1 MNLND
6 LKTPFDPSEI
16 EFRAGA
22 TNQDKTKALALAFI
36 TSRAVMDRLDEVC
49 GPENWQDVYMAGPD
63 GGVLC
68 GISVKVGDVWITKFD
83 GADNS
88 DVEAVKGG
96 LSDAFKRAGVKWG
109 IGRYLYNL
117 PDVWVTA
124 TQRGKSVVI
133 NEEEARQKVF
143 GKQPAQATKA
153 PTAAS
158 LLRGETQAKKPT
170 PGEAPGFTD
179 LTSMLYQFS
188 KDFGLT
194 ESESRNLLKKL
205 GFSGFP
211 ANGEAA
217 EKSKQM
223 YRAVKAHVE
232 AKK

>member
-1 MNLND
+1 MKLND
-6 LKTPFDPSEI
+6 LKTPFDPGEV

-117 PDVWVTA
+117 PAVWVTA
-124 TQRGKSVVI
+124 KERGRSVVI
-133 NEEEARQKVF
+133 DEEEARQKVF
-143 GKQPAQATKA
+143 GKQLTQAAKA
-153 PTAAS
+153 PATAP
-158 LLRGETQAKKPT
+158 QAKKPT
-170 PGEAPGFTD
+170 PASDDAPGFAD

-194 ESESRNLLKKL
+194 ESESKALLKEL
-205 GFSGFP
+205 GFSSFP
-211 ANGEAA
+211 RNGEAA